1 MKYLKRYNEA
11 VSYLNLHGDD
21 DHEITQVIRDNRHDY
36 KYCDGILYELSGRNE
51 LIVSVDSVTHTEEN
65 IFYQDQ
71 VERYE
76 EYINNGGALETFPV
90 RELKLCDNLSEIFS
104 YIDDEENGFDIM
116 YDLFSKTN
124 KSFYDLYVKDGLF
137 TIDLDYEEYGLL
149 TNPIN
154 IKTVEDFE
162 ENFDEELNVV
172 VGLDIYNGISELMAH
187 FESENEYNLL
197 DSNHRFMAL
206 VNLGKTEV
214 YVEIMR

>member
-1 MKYLKRYNEA
+1 MKYLKRYNES

-21 DHEITQVIRDNRHDY
+21 DYEITQVIRDNRHDY

-124 KSFYDLYVKDGLF
+124 KSFYDLYMKDGLS
-137 TIDLDYEEYGLL
+137 TIDSDYEEYGILI
-149 TNPIN
+149 NPIN

-162 ENFDEELNVV
+162 ENFDEEL
-172 VGLDIYNGISELMAH
+172 VGLDIYNGISELMIH